1 MASSSSVPIESN
13 PPPSSSPSV
22 ILPPGIS
29 PPAGVDPRGVITVF
43 SLSSCP
49 HCLRTKALFTR
60 HRWAFSELSLS
71 DYPHLRRDML
81 QLSNR
86 LTVPQVFFNNFHIGG
101 ADEVFQLE
109 QTGELEEMFQK
120 FIVGGNM
127 DYREPN
133 LPRLTERQKE
143 TRRLRHEA
151 ARLDAVRRGMLSGG
165 RGRER
170 KGEEG
175 EGDGGWEKGKE
186 HQILRTRSSGTYD
199 RYHQYDRHNR
209 SWGRRLYVQ
218 QLGRVIEGKH
228 VTSSATQEQEEF
240 SGNKNDPDQDS
251 QSLIS
256 IVRTVSEMDTCIPRS
271 PTPPFNNNSSTAAS
285 MQRPRQ
291 RQPLRVCSLP
301 PTRRQCTTDEDY
313 LYDEYAIYQDYHND
327 KYDAAGDGKVA
338 GSSSSDGKGV
348 DRLPVSTPIVRYP
361 QKQHDGGTSGSN
373 SGVSLTVC
381 RGEADYLLKTGL
393 DERLMKPSYPPVP
406 DEAAVLG
413 HREERKIFVGRP
425 GKEDVAG
432 EVDGGDT
439 VCFSSVHG
447 VRVSVLVRWLLENV
461 DASDRRSML
470 RVLRKAFKGVEMM
483 TAICQQF
490 GYTAEDATHICQSL
504 MDEDLFHSV
513 TYGSGFV
520 GSNFYRLQMHDNPMI
535 VNTAIICGDKLI
547 AKPMALLKYCTTLV
561 DAILKDHT
569 NSETGLIDY
578 IASREDKRFLR
589 FALTTCELQQVDLM
603 NRTAHRITAFV
614 INCYNLIVKHA
625 YIQVGIPESTSG
637 RYHFFNNVSYIIGGF
652 RFTLHQL
659 ENGILRANRRPPF
672 ALSKTLGFNDQRNLI
687 SLKRVDC
694 RIHFALNCG
703 ARSCPPVKYFTEEA
717 IQEELGIVAMA
728 FCEDDGNVG
737 VDVENRV
744 VSLSRILYWYA
755 RDFGTNNIDIC
766 TRLCSWC
773 SGEKE
778 KQLTA
783 LLSSCTEGKPLANIV
798 RSSGIGTKGLRVKYN
813 AYDWSSNSCNH
824 LIFSMSTYL

>member
-490 GYTAEDATHICQSL
+490 GYTAEDATHVPTIYACADV
-504 MDEDLFHSV
+504 MSV
-513 TYGSGFV
+513 VGF
-520 GSNFYRLQMHDNPMI
+520 L
-535 VNTAIICGDKLI
+535 
-547 AKPMALLKYCTTLV
+547 
-561 DAILKDHT
+561 
-569 NSETGLIDY
+569 
-578 IASREDKRFLR
+578 
-589 FALTTCELQQVDLM
+589 
-603 NRTAHRITAFV
+603 
-614 INCYNLIVKHA
+614 
-625 YIQVGIPESTSG
+625 
-637 RYHFFNNVSYIIGGF
+637 
-652 RFTLHQL
+652 
-659 ENGILRANRRPPF
+659 
-672 ALSKTLGFNDQRNLI
+672 
-687 SLKRVDC
+687 
-694 RIHFALNCG
+694 
-703 ARSCPPVKYFTEEA
+703 
-717 IQEELGIVAMA
+717 
-728 FCEDDGNVG
+728 
-737 VDVENRV
+737 
-744 VSLSRILYWYA
+744 
-755 RDFGTNNIDIC
+755 
-766 TRLCSWC
+766 
-773 SGEKE
+773 
-778 KQLTA
+778 
-783 LLSSCTEGKPLANIV
+783 
-798 RSSGIGTKGLRVKYN
+798 
-813 AYDWSSNSCNH
+813 
-824 LIFSMSTYL
+824 